1 MILIHGWEGSAES
14 AYIVN
19 TGRYLF
25 RHGFDILRLNLRDHG
40 NSHHLNEGLFYE
52 TLIAET
58 HAAVKEAALLSRNV
72 PVFLIGF
79 SMGANFA
86 LRMANLHSSD
96 PVPRLGM
103 VMAIN
108 PALDPFRATVNID
121 RIGLIRRY
129 FLNKW
134 KRSLRKKQE
143 LFPAVYD
150 FSSELTMETCMDIT
164 ESLIGR
170 LTEFRDARHYFK
182 GYTLTE
188 GWLDSIEIP
197 TVILMSRDDPF
208 IPDDDFETTA
218 MGKGVRIIMQNHGG
232 HCGYIDGPKLGSWYQ
247 PLALRLFGE
256 IVRNNHE

>member
-1 MILIHGWEGSAES
+1 
-14 AYIVN
+14 
-19 TGRYLF
+19 
-25 RHGFDILRLNLRDHG
+25 
-40 NSHHLNEGLFYE
+40 
-52 TLIAET
+52 
-58 HAAVKEAALLSRNV
+58 
-72 PVFLIGF
+72 
-79 SMGANFA
+79 MGANFA

-103 VMAIN
+103 VTVEN

-170 LTEFRDARHYFK
+170 LTEFGMHALFQRVHPQRRMARQHRNPD
-182 GYTLTE
+182 GSHVE
-188 GWLDSIEIP
+188 G
-197 TVILMSRDDPF
+197 R
-208 IPDDDFETTA
+208 
-218 MGKGVRIIMQNHGG
+218 
-232 HCGYIDGPKLGSWYQ
+232 
-247 PLALRLFGE
+247 PLHSGR
-256 IVRNNHE
+256 